1 LSVRLGAKGKSS
13 QVGISLI
20 PSMLKDWMTRLFTG
34 KGMLH
39 IVMLSLP
46 FSMST
51 PTRSFFYR
59 RLITR
64 LRIARIKNEVI
75 RD

>member
-1 LSVRLGAKGKSS
+1 
-13 QVGISLI
+13 
-20 PSMLKDWMTRLFTG
+20 MLKDWMTRLFTG

-51 PTRSFFYR
+51 PTRPFFYR

-64 LRIARIKNEVI
+64 LRIARIKNGVI